1 MDRTYTL
8 KLSSTFRESEKI
20 PDFVDQIRDECG
32 LDEEHSETF
41 KLVLSEAVTN
51 AIMHGNKADSK
62 KKVDITIQVTNDS
75 ISAEV
80 KDQGEGFDTS
90 ENRNPLKEENLLN
103 TSGRGI
109 FLIRQFA
116 DHVEFKEKGTCVH
129 FRVDFKPEET

>member
-8 KLSSTFRESEKI
+8 NLSSTFRESEKI

-32 LDEEHSETF
+32 LDEENAETF
-41 KLVLSEAVTN
+41 KLILSEAVTN
-51 AIMHGNKADSK
+51 AILHGNKEDKA
-62 KKVDITIQVTNDS
+62 KKVGITIQVSDDS

-80 KDQGEGFDTS
+80 KDQGAGFNPD
-90 ENRNPLKEENLLN
+90 ENKNPVKEENLLD

-116 DHVEFKEKGTCVH
+116 DYVEFKEKGTCIH
-129 FRVDFKPEET
+129 FRVDFEQEGA